1 MKLIE
6 RVTAGDGT
14 TQWVLH
20 VKTHAIAL
28 IELLRHPWASV
39 VQIVLWL
46 RESYEGS
53 D

>member
-6 RVTAGDGT
+6 RITSPDGT
-14 TQWVLH
+14 SQWVLH

-28 IELLRHPWASV
+28 LQIVRHPWASL
-39 VQIVLWL
+39 VQIALWL